1 MSSSK
6 NIKQLIRNMSAGV
19 IQIGS
24 QEKVETVD
32 SFIEEATPLSP
43 SSKFSESNINI
54 PGHNL
59 IKYMMLSHWDNILGP
74 RVVHFWNMGT
84 SEFDTSFLS
93 RISSQSLSGEICRE
107 VTSFIDHKLYEISD
121 ADVFV
126 TAFIFTAMGISGPC
140 VHALSIVIQKS
151 DMTFFLNIQHL
162 FLKCFERIIR
172 KFKVNLSQVSVD
184 FTFETTYIEFG
195 ELCHQCIENI
205 GYLKKSMFPQKILL
219 SSTYLCPAHH
229 LDRDFL
235 SCCISS
241 HLSTFGRSFVIGDKV
256 DSVNMMVKTL
266 SLFNSPKERCCSRL
280 AQQNGPHPYHHDMW
294 LQGQVQTSDHLD
306 LPVAEILYSQ
316 YPTTIIDL
324 SQKMVRESPAY
335 TEHVIHSQD
344 QWYNELIGL
353 QYEVTEPSIPQGEL
367 FFLHDKS
374 DTLVSGLLDELDKLP
389 SDCGVREAYIQQFNR
404 SIQYKALC
412 IIKYVE
418 CETNS
423 GTIPF
428 KGDLKKLQKD
438 VCILSEGDFRIYLSA
453 AEKLK
458 PGLMGFIYSS
468 KFSREHSNSG
478 LSTNKPY
485 VR

>member
-1 MSSSK
+1 MHEDWLIQIENREGLIILFVNYTFFSMVSLMCLLFVLCLSHTTSPPSDIMYSISFIAYSFVVITIILADYVVYTINSHREIRIIWRVFDSEVNIEKILKRLGQIYIKFAITMSSSK

-172 KFKVNLSQVSVD
+172 KFKVNLSQV
-184 FTFETTYIEFG
+184 I
-195 ELCHQCIENI
+195 
-205 GYLKKSMFPQKILL
+205 
-219 SSTYLCPAHH
+219 
-229 LDRDFL
+229 
-235 SCCISS
+235 
-241 HLSTFGRSFVIGDKV
+241 
-256 DSVNMMVKTL
+256 
-266 SLFNSPKERCCSRL
+266 
-280 AQQNGPHPYHHDMW
+280 
-294 LQGQVQTSDHLD
+294 
-306 LPVAEILYSQ
+306 
-316 YPTTIIDL
+316 
-324 SQKMVRESPAY
+324 
-335 TEHVIHSQD
+335 
-344 QWYNELIGL
+344 
-353 QYEVTEPSIPQGEL
+353 
-367 FFLHDKS
+367 
-374 DTLVSGLLDELDKLP
+374 
-389 SDCGVREAYIQQFNR
+389 
-404 SIQYKALC
+404 
-412 IIKYVE
+412 
-418 CETNS
+418 
-423 GTIPF
+423 
-428 KGDLKKLQKD
+428 
-438 VCILSEGDFRIYLSA
+438 
-453 AEKLK
+453 
-458 PGLMGFIYSS
+458 
-468 KFSREHSNSG
+468 
-478 LSTNKPY
+478 
-485 VR
+485 